1 MIDQNHQQAML
12 AMRKRLEE
20 LAECLEKILQNGL
33 LELTDSA
40 RETLQ
45 LSLNESRRLSR
56 SVLDISSLNVT
67 MEGIAMDHH
76 PKPYVEVNLEDLEV
90 EINVDLDNVINEVK
104 AKHDDQI
111 QILQAEITR
120 LEYELQIETNG
131 KQELKEMAKEE
142 KRKVIELEQNLTELK
157 ESNQINISNKEEAI
171 KTLNIQLIATK
182 DRIMLL
188 ENELTTQSSSEDEV
202 EELRKKNEELTQQ
215 LSDALSKLR
224 DNRKRQ
230 DDIDKVLRHQVNN
243 F

>member
-1 MIDQNHQQAML
+1 ML

-67 MEGIAMDHH
+67 MEGIDH
-76 PKPYVEVNLEDLEV
+76 PKPYVEVNPEDLEV

-111 QILQAEITR
+111 QIC
-120 LEYELQIETNG
+120 
-131 KQELKEMAKEE
+131 KQKLPD
-142 KRKVIELEQNLTELK
+142 
-157 ESNQINISNKEEAI
+157 
-171 KTLNIQLIATK
+171 LNMSFK
-182 DRIMLL
+182 
-188 ENELTTQSSSEDEV
+188 
-202 EELRKKNEELTQQ
+202 
-215 LSDALSKLR
+215 
-224 DNRKRQ
+224 
-230 DDIDKVLRHQVNN
+230 
-243 F
+243 